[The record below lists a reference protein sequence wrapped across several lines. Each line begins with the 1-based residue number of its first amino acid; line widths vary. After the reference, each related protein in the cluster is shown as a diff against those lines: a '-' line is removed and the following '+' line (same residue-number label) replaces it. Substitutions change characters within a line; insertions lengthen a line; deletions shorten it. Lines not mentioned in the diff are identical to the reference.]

1 MRMVVMKATTS
12 HTRNM
17 ELSPRK
23 RPTEKSDWQMDRV
36 QSLVYPSID
45 SFSRKRRKLD
55 FVDFSDADTDTEAEF
70 EPEAERNTRT
80 NMPMTPPTN
89 QSTPI
94 FGRHKNSAFRTLRRN
109 AAMMKPLIPVM
120 EASRRL
126 QVCEN
131 KCAKSATNPQGRK
144 EPESDF
150 ETFTH
155 TSIELCLLPFERNI
169 ENGNRGFTSIAHDG
183 HSSHEEESAL
193 FLQNPSSITFSCL
206 NHVSST
212 QSGALQLVPR
222 TRMHGG
228 TGNFF
233 I

>member
-1 MRMVVMKATTS
+1 
-12 HTRNM
+12 M
-17 ELSPRK
+17 ERAPRK
-23 RPTEKSDWQMDRV
+23 RPTENSGWRMDRV
-36 QSLVYPSID
+36 QSLAYPSID
-45 SFSRKRRKLD
+45 SFSRKRRKFD
-55 FVDFSDADTDTEAEF
+55 VFDFSYADTDTEAEF
-70 EPEAERNTRT
+70 DPEAERNTRT

-120 EASRRL
+120 KASRRL
-126 QVCEN
+126 QACEN
-131 KCAKSATNPQGRK
+131 KCAKNETNPQDRK

-169 ENGNRGFTSIAHDG
+169 ENGNRSFTSIAHDG
-183 HSSHEEESAL
+183 HSSHEGDSQDEESTL
-193 FLQNPSSITFSCL
+193 FLQNPSSITLSCL
-206 NHVSST
+206 NHVSSS